1 MSRILKHA
9 KPLALKIHFTNWYI
23 YAQVIHVPTAT
34 TICATSTSEKAC
46 KSLLP
51 RTSNVEAAA
60 WVGNELANRLKSQQ
74 VHAVAYVMDPNK
86 KYHGKLKHLLDNLTE
101 GGVKLL

>member
-9 KPLALKIHFTNWYI
+9 KPLALKVTFSNWYI
-23 YAQVIHVPTAT
+23 YAQVVHVPTAT

-46 KSLLP
+46 KSHLP
-51 RTSNVEAAA
+51 RTSNVDAAA
-60 WVGNELANRLKSQQ
+60 WVGNELASRLKSQQ
-74 VHAVAYVMDPNK
+74 VRAVAYVMDPDK
-86 KYHGKLKHLLDNLTE
+86 KYHGKLKSLLDSLTQ